1 MRFLDFAQPERG
13 DGRLGRDAASSDA
26 ALVVV
31 RKWRVTVF
39 LDRGQNYPMAITG
52 QPRGRQGHR
61 GFRAGEGAHDL
72 QGWPRLRNRVQRR
85 SLPANPHTCH
95 EAGGSPT

>member
-1 MRFLDFAQPERG
+1 MKISDFAQPERG
-13 DGRLGRDAASSDA
+13 DGRLGRDAASSHA
-26 ALVVV
+26 ALIVV

-39 LDRGQNYPMAITG
+39 LDRGQNYY
-52 QPRGRQGHR
+52 GHHGSASR
-61 GFRAGEGAHDL
+61 PTRASGFQSREGAHDL

-85 SLPANPHTCH
+85 SLPADPHTCH